1 MQQQRAVVEGLIADR
16 ENARY
21 TDLAVRYRSG
31 LSNQPPPPAR
41 PDVSAPA
48 AAAAKALVPAPPR
61 PEPTPVN
68 ATEANPAIGNRNNG
82 SFSDFLRGM
91 VHDTT
96 PEPATTEDTPEPQTH
111 LTPDELLQNMA
122 AEAKA
127 SSKRIAV
134 PAAAPDDFKR
144 AELLAMG
151 RMIRL
156 ARATDAM
163 AATAPVAAATSVSVP
178 EL

>member
-1 MQQQRAVVEGLIADR
+1 VQQQRAVVEGLIADR

-61 PEPTPVN
+61 PEPTPAN
-68 ATEANPAIGNRNNG
+68 ATEANPAIGGRDNG

-91 VHDTT
+91 VHETT
-96 PEPATTEDTPEPQTH
+96 PEPATTEDTPEPQTN
-111 LTPDELLQNMA
+111 LTPAELLQNLV
-122 AEAKA
+122 AEVEA

-134 PAAAPDDFKR
+134 PAASPDDFKR

-156 ARATDAM
+156 ARATDA
-163 AATAPVAAATSVSVP
+163 APVAALKPVSGL
-178 EL
+178 ER